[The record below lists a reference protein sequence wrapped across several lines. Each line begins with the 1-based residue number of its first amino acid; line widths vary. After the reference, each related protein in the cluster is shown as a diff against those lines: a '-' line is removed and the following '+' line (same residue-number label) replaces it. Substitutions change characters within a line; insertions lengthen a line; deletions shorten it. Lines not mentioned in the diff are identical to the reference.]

1 MEDYRKLQGIEL
13 VDGQKTKEVNDQGY
27 QYLGI
32 LELDRLTKEE
42 MKSTFQKEYFRRMR
56 LMQCS

>member
-56 LMQCS
+56 LMQCN